1 MVRLITSFLKHPKR
15 VILVFAAATVL
26 CGICSFGVS
35 TNFDFAD
42 YLPDNAPSTI
52 GLDVYKNEFGGDLPN
67 ARILYTDVTLQQ
79 ALKMK
84 SDIQKVPGVLDV
96 EWLDDV
102 ADLDVPLVAQ
112 DQSVVKNYFRGGNA
126 LYTVTIDDD
135 SKQETVAALHHLIGD
150 KGAMAGSVVEVAN
163 AMSSS
168 AGEVP
173 KITLFAVP
181 LVLIILLVTTSSWLE
196 PFLFLLAI
204 GVAIVLNM
212 GTNLI
217 FGQISFVTA
226 TCASILQFAV
236 SMDYSIFLLHRFAE
250 YKNERLETR
259 PALFLAVKHA
269 FSTVSASAMTTII
282 GFWVLVFMKFKI
294 GPDMGWVLAKG
305 IVFSLISIM
314 VLLPALVLV
323 TEKWIDKT
331 RHKPIVRD
339 VNKLAKT
346 MIKFE
351 GVVLVLV
358 ILLALPAYM
367 AQGKANFTFGASE
380 FFNAQTQIGKDRALI
395 EKDFGK
401 SNEMVVLIPKGT
413 PGQELRFSKK
423 LESMKYVTSVIS
435 YANSIG
441 NEIPSELLSKTQ
453 YDNFFSK
460 HFSRVV
466 VISNLSTE
474 SPQVFRLIDKIRSTG
489 KSYFGT
495 GYHLIGESVSTYDM
509 KVIISKDNKTVT
521 ALAIIGIGLVIL
533 ITFRNF
539 LLPVLLVLII
549 ECAIWV
555 NLSIP
560 YFTDIKLVYI
570 AFLILSSIQ
579 LGSTVDYA
587 ILYSDRYVN
596 FRRTMG
602 KRDAIVKTNQ
612 VSITTIITSASILAI
627 AGFCMGFISSNY
639 AISQI
644 GILIGRGT
652 LLSAVAVMFAL
663 PALLRV
669 FDYPIRK
676 LSFKSTSTTNRKEE
690 AE

>member
-1 MVRLITSFLKHPKR
+1 MVRLVTSFLKHPVR
-15 VILVFAAATVL
+15 VIVIFAVAAVI

-42 YLPDNAPSTI
+42 YLPDTAKSTI
-52 GLDVYKNEFGGDLPN
+52 GLDVYKDEFGGDLPN
-67 ARILYTDVTLQQ
+67 ARVLYTDVTLRQ
-79 ALKMK
+79 ALMMK
-84 SDIQKVPGVLDV
+84 SDIEKIPGVLDV

-102 ADLDVPLVAQ
+102 ADLNIPLNVQ
-112 DQSVVKNYFRGGNA
+112 NQTTVENYFRNGNA
-126 LYTVTIDDD
+126 LYTVTVDDD
-135 SKQETVAALHHLIGD
+135 TKQETVAALRKLIGN
-150 KGAMAGSVVEVAN
+150 KGALSGSVVEVAN

-173 KITLFAVP
+173 KIAMFVVP

-204 GVAIVLNM
+204 GAAIVLNM

-250 YKNERLETR
+250 YKSEGLETR
-259 PALFLAVKHA
+259 PAMFLAVKHA

-305 IVFSLISIM
+305 IALSLFSIM
-314 VLLPALVLV
+314 ILLPALVLV
-323 TEKWIDKT
+323 SEKWIDKT
-331 RHKPIVRD
+331 KHRPIVRD

-346 MIKFE
+346 MIRFE
-351 GVVLVLV
+351 IVVLLLV
-358 ILLALPAYM
+358 ALLAVPAYL

-401 SNEMVVLIPKGT
+401 SNEMVILIPKEMRGK
-413 PGQELRFSKK
+413 ELSFSKK

-435 YANSIG
+435 YSNSIG
-441 NEIPSELLSKTQ
+441 NEIPPELLTAAQ
-453 YDNFFSK
+453 YDAFFSK
-460 HFSRVV
+460 HYSRVV
-466 VISNLSTE
+466 VISDLSTE
-474 SPQVFRLIDKIRSTG
+474 SPEVFHLIDGIRSTA
-489 KSYFGT
+489 KSYFGAN
-495 GYHLIGESVSTYDM
+495 YHLIGESVSTYDM

-539 LLPVLLVLII
+539 LLPILLVLII
-549 ECAIWV
+549 ECAIWI
-555 NLSIP
+555 NLSVP

-570 AFLILSSIQ
+570 AYLILSSIQ

-596 FRRTMG
+596 FRQTMG
-602 KRDAIVKTNQ
+602 KKDAIVKTNQ

-663 PALLRV
+663 PALLRI
-669 FDYPIRK
+669 FDYPIKK
-676 LSFKSTSTTNRKEE
+676 LSFSPKKNRKEE